1 MKPSILRNLNL
12 SFLAF
17 GLSMGLVFPVYAQFF
32 VQWKEGM
39 FIWFMLGCVVAG
51 VTIGII
57 NFQLC
62 KHILLNR
69 LTRISDVSRAISN
82 NDISH
87 RCTMQS
93 HDLMGEIIDSTNQ
106 MTDNLRGMIC
116 SIDEAVGV
124 LREQIGRMAELS
136 NRTNSNTDHQRALT
150 GKVLSGVEQIRDA
163 LQQIAEQAKVSAD
176 SARQANDQSGQ
187 GALIATEAMGSI
199 ARLSREMDQAA
210 DVIRQLDMK
219 SANISKVM
227 DVIRGIAE
235 QTNLLA
241 LNAAIEAARAG
252 EQGRGFAVVAD
263 EVRTLATRTQQS
275 TEEIAGMIGELQAG
289 SAAAVQSMEEAKEQ
303 ANATETRFEDAAEL
317 LAEMSGLISSISNL
331 SGSFAQSAE
340 EQSAEIQGIVGDLS
354 EINNICQTTAD
365 NAEETAQASN
375 ALKEQVTELNRIVD
389 RFQR

>member
-1 MKPSILRNLNL
+1 M
-12 SFLAF
+12 AF
-17 GLSMGLVFPVYAQFF
+17 GTSMGLVFPVYAQFF
-32 VQWKEGM
+32 VEWKEGM
-39 FIWFMLGCVVAG
+39 FLWFAIGCVVAG
-51 VTIGII
+51 VSIGVI

-87 RCTMQS
+87 RCSMQS
-93 HDLMGEIIDSTNQ
+93 DDLMGEIIDSTNQ
-106 MTDNLRGMIC
+106 MTDNLRNMIGR
-116 SIDEAVGV
+116 INDAVSV
-124 LREQIGRMAELS
+124 VQEQIDRMSELS
-136 NRTNSNTDHQRALT
+136 HRTNSNTEHQRALT
-150 GKVLSGVEQIRDA
+150 GKVLSGVELIRDA
-163 LQQIAEQAKVSAD
+163 LRQIAEQAKVSAD
-176 SARQANDQSGQ
+176 SAQQANQQSSQ

-199 ARLSREMDQAA
+199 SRLSREMDQAA

-275 TEEIAGMIGELQAG
+275 TEEIAGMIGELQSG
-289 SAAAVQSMEEAKEQ
+289 SAAAVQSMQHAKDQ

-317 LAEMSGLISSISNL
+317 LAEMSGLIGSILGLSNN
-331 SGSFAQSAE
+331 FAQSAE
-340 EQSAEIQGIVGDLS
+340 EQSRQIQAIVGDLS
-354 EINNICQTTAD
+354 EINAICQTTAG
-365 NAEETAQASN
+365 NAGETALASN
-375 ALKEQVTELNRIVD
+375 ALKDQVRELNQIVVAFK
-389 RFQR
+389 R